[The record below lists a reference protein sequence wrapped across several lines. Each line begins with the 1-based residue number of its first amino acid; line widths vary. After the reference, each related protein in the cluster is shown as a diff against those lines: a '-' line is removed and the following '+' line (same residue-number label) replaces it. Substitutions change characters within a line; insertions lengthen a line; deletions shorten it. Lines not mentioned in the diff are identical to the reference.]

1 MEGKMARKVTTDD
14 IKQFNEL
21 YYKYKSFAEVARQT
35 GWSAGTV
42 SRYVDKNYQ
51 PIAAESMQHFSSDI
65 LPFNEDSVKNCLDI
79 GIVCVLSNEE
89 KTEIEQLW
97 KELAV

>member
-1 MEGKMARKVTTDD
+1 MARKVTTDD

-51 PIAAESMQHFSSDI
+51 PVAADSVQHFASDI
-65 LPFNEDSVKNCLDI
+65 LPLDEESIKNCLDI
-79 GIVCVLSNEE
+79 GAACVLSDEE
-89 KTEIEQLW
+89 KIEVEQMW
-97 KELAV
+97 KELAI

>member
-1 MEGKMARKVTTDD
+1 MKRVTLED
-14 IKQFNEL
+14 IIQINSL
-21 YYKYKSFAEVARQT
+21 YYKYKNKAEVARQT

-42 SRYVDKNYQ
+42 SKYVDKNYQ

-65 LPFNEDSVKNCLDI
+65 LPLDEESIKNCLDI
-79 GIVCVLSNEE
+79 GAACILSNEE
-89 KTEIEQLW
+89 KIEIEQLW